1 MECQNCKILQKKY
14 ELSQDLN
21 DNLYYWD
28 WDPNNPKDLVIS
40 TAFKNFLGF
49 SDKEM
54 EDCFTSLRSR
64 FHKEDVKEADRLT
77 EEYLKGNIDH
87 YEQIVRYYKSDGT
100 MVYLICKGKLI
111 KDGDKIV
118 RMIGVNTD
126 ITDLKTSGKFDLM
139 SEKFKIFLDLTADGF
154 WEWDLIHPE
163 YEYYSPR
170 FKKMLGY
177 EDHELENTP
186 STWQSLIHP
195 EDLKIALDNFA
206 IHREN
211 PNHVFYQKVR
221 YTHKLGH
228 QVHIICRGTVIRN
241 EHDIPV
247 SMIGSHTDITDMTK
261 KEKELEEQRD
271 KALESS
277 RSTKLFLANMSHE
290 IRTPMNSIVVL
301 SDLMLRDK
309 RLSVK
314 HVDYLNCIVSSAE
327 VLMKLLDDI
336 LEYSKLE
343 SLNLSLNN
351 QKCFLSEKKK
361 TIFNTWSEKMKEKKL
376 HFKIH
381 VSKSA
386 PKSVIIDKQRFLQIV
401 NILIS
406 NAHKY
411 TDSGKVSVKI
421 YIKNEML
428 SVKVKDTGIGI
439 PLKDQKDLF
448 EPFTRGS
455 NVTNN
460 NGTGIGLSICKTL
473 VTKIG
478 GKIWFESKENIG
490 SSFYFTYPLTN
501 SVDESDEEKDV
512 IRKFPKRHLEVLI
525 VDDNKVNQYILKEIF
540 DTDYPYIRYDVANS
554 GEQSITCAKNKSYDI
569 IFMDIVMP
577 PGIDG
582 IEATKRI
589 KEIDPN
595 VYVVAQTAN
604 AISGDREKYTKIMDD
619 YIAKPIKSSD
629 LQNIFSRFRKQS

>member
-1 MECQNCKILQKKY
+1 MECENCKILQKKY
-14 ELSQDLN
+14 ELSLDLN

-40 TAFKNFLGF
+40 SAFKNFLDF
-49 SDKEM
+49 TDEEM
-54 EDCFTSLRSR
+54 KDCFKSLRSR
-64 FHKEDVKEADRLT
+64 FHIEDVKEADRLT
-77 EEYLKGNIDH
+77 KEYLQGNIDR
-87 YEQIVRYYKSDGT
+87 YEQIVRYYKRDGS

-111 KDGDKIV
+111 KDGDKIL

-126 ITDLKTSGKFDLM
+126 ITELKVSGKFDLM
-139 SEKFKIFLDLTADGF
+139 SEKFKTFLDLTADGF
-154 WEWDLIHPE
+154 WEWDLLHPE
-163 YEYYSPR
+163 YQYYSPR

-177 EDHELENTP
+177 EDDELENTP
-186 STWQSLIHP
+186 DTWRSMIHP
-195 EDLKIALDNFA
+195 DDLKITLDNFA
-206 IHREN
+206 KHRDN
-211 PNHVFYQKVR
+211 PNYIFYQKVR

-228 QVHIICRGTVIRN
+228 EVNIICRGTIIRN

-261 KEKELEEQRD
+261 NERELEKQIN

-351 QKCFLSEKKK
+351 QKCFLAEKKK
-361 TIFNTWSEKMKEKKL
+361 TIFNTWSEKMKEKMIR
-376 HFKIH
+376 FKIH
-381 VSKSA
+381 LSKSA
-386 PKSVIIDKQRFLQIV
+386 PKCVIIDKQRFIQIV

-406 NAHKY
+406 NAYKY
-411 TDSGKVSVKI
+411 TKSGKVSVKI
-421 YIKNEML
+421 YIKNEKL
-428 SVKVKDTGIGI
+428 CVKVKDTGIGI
-439 PLKDQKDLF
+439 PLQDQKDLF

-455 NVTNN
+455 NVVNN
-460 NGTGIGLSICKTL
+460 SGTGIGLSICKTL

-478 GKIWFESKENIG
+478 GDIWFKSKENIG
-490 SSFYFTYPLTN
+490 SSFYFTYPFTDN
-501 SVDESDEEKDV
+501 IEESEEDKDV
-512 IRKFPKRHLEVLI
+512 IRKVKNRHLEVLI

-540 DTDYPYIRYDVANS
+540 DADYPFIRYDIANS
-554 GEQSITCAKNKSYDI
+554 GEESIACAKNKSYDI
-569 IFMDIVMP
+569 IFMDVVMP

-582 IEATKRI
+582 VEATKRI

-595 VYVVAQTAN
+595 IYIVAQTAN

-629 LQNIFSRFRKQS
+629 LQNIFSRFRKHT